1 MATQAAAAYAAQQQ
15 LNSAAPQA
23 KEGEDGAQED
33 KPATWKE
40 WLLRVGAVGNCKFN
54 TELLL
59 SIMRGSVSLC
69 VSLCVSLVINT
80 CCFS

>member
-23 KEGEDGAQED
+23 KEGEDGAQQE

-54 TELLL
+54 KRAVAL
-59 SIMRGSVSLC
+59 RGSVSLC
-69 VSLCVSLVINT
+69 VSSLVIIT

>member
-23 KEGEDGAQED
+23 KEGEDGAQEE

-69 VSLCVSLVINT
+69 VSLVDASF
-80 CCFS
+80 FS

>member
-15 LNSAAPQA
+15 LNSAAPAPQA
-23 KEGEDGAQED
+23 KEGEDGAQEE

-54 TELLL
+54 TRAVAL
-59 SIMRGSVSLC
+59 RGS

-80 CCFS
+80 SCFS

>member
-15 LNSAAPQA
+15 LKSAAPQA
-23 KEGEDGAQED
+23 KEGEDGAQEE

-54 TELLL
+54 TRAVAL
-59 SIMRGSVSLC
+59 RGSVSLC
-69 VSLCVSLVINT
+69 VSLVIIT

>member
-23 KEGEDGAQED
+23 KEGEDGAQEE

-54 TELLL
+54 ILY
-59 SIMRGSVSLC
+59 IMSGSVS
-69 VSLCVSLVINT
+69 SLCVSLVINT
-80 CCFS
+80 CFFSPC